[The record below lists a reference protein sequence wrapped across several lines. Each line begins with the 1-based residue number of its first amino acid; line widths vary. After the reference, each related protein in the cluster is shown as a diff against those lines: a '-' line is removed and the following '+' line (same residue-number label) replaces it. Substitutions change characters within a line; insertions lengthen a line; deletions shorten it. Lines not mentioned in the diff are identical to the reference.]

1 MVTFTTQKNIKGV
14 VKVTDPWTFTTKQK
28 IQGVVKVKIH
38 GNIHNTA
45 KHTRGGNG

>member
-1 MVTFTTQKNIKGV
+1 V
-14 VKVTDPWTFTTKQK
+14 VKVMDPWTFTTKQK

>member
-1 MVTFTTQKNIKGV
+1 METFTTQKNIQGV
-14 VKVTDPWTFTTKQK
+14 VKVKDAWMFTTKHN
-28 IQGVVKVKIH
+28 IQAVVGVKIH